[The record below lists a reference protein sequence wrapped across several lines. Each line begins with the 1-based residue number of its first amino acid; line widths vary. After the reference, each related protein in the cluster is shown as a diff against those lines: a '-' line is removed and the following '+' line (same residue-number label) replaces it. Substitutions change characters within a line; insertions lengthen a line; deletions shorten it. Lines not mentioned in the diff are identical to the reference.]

1 MKFGRNFLLLILLIS
16 FTTFSFGEE
25 KCCKDNESMDVFET
39 IKNRRSVRKFKDT
52 AIPQEH
58 IDKILT
64 AAIQAPS
71 SGNQQPWKFVVI
83 QTPEKVEELGKKT
96 IELSMKRRSESGKF
110 DEEQLKMAKEKTTNY
125 INGFLSAPVYIVVLT
140 DNNSKWS
147 GYNHHDGPL
156 AAMNI
161 LLAARALGYGT
172 VYATDSIPVEAT
184 KAVCNIPESYTRVCL
199 IPVGVPVEF
208 PEYHGRN
215 PLKDFII
222 NESF

>member
-1 MKFGRNFLLLILLIS
+1 MSLSIIAL
-16 FTTFSFGEE
+16 GEE
-25 KCCKDNESMDVFET
+25 KCCKNEESMDVFEV
-39 IKNRRSVRKFKDT
+39 IKHRRSVREFKDT
-52 AIPQEH
+52 PIPQEH

-83 QTPEKVEELGKKT
+83 QSPEKIRELAKKAIEINVNRRKERQQLSEEELKLAT
-96 IELSMKRRSESGKF
+96 
-110 DEEQLKMAKEKTTNY
+110 EKTTNY

-147 GYNHHDGPL
+147 SYNHHDGPL

-184 KAVCNIPESYTRVCL
+184 MAVCNIPDSFTRVCL
-199 IPVGVPVEF
+199 IPIGVPVEF
-208 PEYHGRN
+208 PEDHGRN
-215 PLKDFII
+215 PIKDFIV